1 MGTRNS
7 AKFSYDRQLHKER
20 HESMDETPISRGF
33 RSRRQE
39 HNQKNRVPPGQY
51 VTTDFPV
58 LSAGPTPQI
67 KLENWNFV
75 LQLGASLLGKWNWA
89 EFDTLPRT
97 TIKTDIHCVT
107 KWSKLD
113 TTWQGVTFDD
123 LFKTVGLAE
132 PPAPYIMAH
141 CDGGY
146 TTNIP
151 VADLIGG
158 KGMIATRYEGLPIP
172 PVHGGPARLLV
183 PHLYFWKNAKWVR
196 RVRFMEKDQR
206 GFWESLGYH
215 NYGDPWKEQRY
226 DGD

>member
-1 MGTRNS
+1 MTGTLPN
-7 AKFSYDRQLHKER
+7 
-20 HESMDETPISRGF
+20 ESMIAMDETTISRGF
-33 RSRRQE
+33 RSKRQE
-39 HNQKNRVPPGQY
+39 QSPKNRLPPGQY

-67 KLENWNFV
+67 KLGDWTFA

-89 EFDTLPRT
+89 EFEALPQT

-107 KWSKLD
+107 KWSKLG

-123 LFKTVGLAE
+123 LLKAVGLTE

-146 TTNIP
+146 TTNVP
-151 VADLIGG
+151 VADLIEG

-172 PVHGGPARLLV
+172 SAHGGPARLLV
-183 PHLYFWKNAKWVR
+183 PRLYFWKSAKWVR
-196 RVRFMEKDQR
+196 RLRFMEKDQP
-206 GFWESLGYH
+206 GFWESFGYH